1 VNVYSWFEIAESNT
15 EIQEMD
21 KADRKNNFIEYLK
34 SESIRL
40 DQKNGVIPENIL
52 KNKYNYTYKKEN

>member
-1 VNVYSWFEIAESNT
+1 
-15 EIQEMD
+15 MD